1 MTNPTDSYPEGVI
14 FHLEFSSK
22 IKKKETKKERKKNSS
37 FLEARYS
44 ELKNKPVCAILLTTR
59 CCFAKCALN
68 ICAHICTTAIPTTP
82 IYNTFCIQLNIKLF
96 GWQTP
101 RRQKKTFYS
110 TYKRPELSL
119 SACLLCHVVA
129 GFQTS

>member
-1 MTNPTDSYPEGVI
+1 MVTNPTDSYPEAVI

-22 IKKKETKKERKKNSS
+22 IKKKETKKERKNSS
-37 FLEARYS
+37 FLEARYF

-82 IYNTFCIQLNIKLF
+82 IY
-96 GWQTP
+96 
-101 RRQKKTFYS
+101 Y
-110 TYKRPELSL
+110 
-119 SACLLCHVVA
+119 LLHSVKHKVVWMA
-129 GFQTS
+129 DPKEAKEDFL